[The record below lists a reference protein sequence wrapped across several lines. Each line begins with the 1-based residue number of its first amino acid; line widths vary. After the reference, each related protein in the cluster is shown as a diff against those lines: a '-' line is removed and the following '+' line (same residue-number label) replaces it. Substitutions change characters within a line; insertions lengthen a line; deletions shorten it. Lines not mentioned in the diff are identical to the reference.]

1 MRRRGLIW
9 RSDSRP
15 AGMGSKV
22 TGTKV
27 LILGSTF
34 PRWQDDNQPQFVL
47 DFAQHLA
54 QNHAVTV
61 LAPYEKG
68 SRIHERLG
76 AVEVYR
82 FPYAWPGTEK
92 LAYRGGMVNTF
103 RSSASAKVQLP
114 LFLLGEL
121 VFGLY
126 LVAAK
131 RIDVLNAHWLFP
143 QGFVA
148 SAIKKISR
156 RKLVITTHGGDVE
169 ILKRPEAKR
178 LLEWPLKTADA
189 VTFVS
194 RRNLAMADE
203 HTTLP
208 SDSWS
213 VMPMGI
219 DPPTNQ
225 PMGIDPPTNH
235 QGRERSTMNVLFLG
249 RLVEIKGVAY
259 LIQGVAKA
267 NEEGLGCHLN
277 ILGDGPSRQQL
288 TQLVADLHST
298 ESITFCGFIG
308 GQSKDKYLA
317 DCDIVVIPSITDD
330 QGHEEGLPVTALEAM
345 AYGKV
350 LIATRTGSMPEL
362 LEGGGGIL
370 IEQKDARA
378 ICSAIKHIAASPDE
392 AARIGEAARRKAKDY
407 DWTEII
413 RRFDLILDHI

>member
-1 MRRRGLIW
+1 
-9 RSDSRP
+9 
-15 AGMGSKV
+15 
-22 TGTKV
+22 V
-27 LILGSTF
+27 LE
-34 PRWQDDNQPQFVL
+34 
-47 DFAQHLA
+47 FAQHLA

-76 AVEVYR
+76 AVDVYR
-82 FPYAWPGTEK
+82 FPYTWPGTER

-103 RSSASAKVQLP
+103 RSSTSAKVQLP

-121 VFGLY
+121 LFGLY

-148 SAIKKISR
+148 ATIKKISR

-169 ILKRPEAKR
+169 ILKRPDVKR
-178 LLEWPLKTADA
+178 LLGWPLKSADA

-194 RRNLAMADE
+194 RRNLAMAE
-203 HTTLP
+203 QHTTLP

-219 DPPTNQ
+219 DLPASLQ
-225 PMGIDPPTNH
+225 A
-235 QGRERSTMNVLFLG
+235 RERSTTNVLFLG

-259 LIQGVAKA
+259 LIQAVAQA
-267 NEEGLGCHLN
+267 NSEGLSCHLN

-288 TQLVADLHST
+288 TQLVADLHAT
-298 ESITFCGFIG
+298 GSITFCGFIG
-308 GQSKDKYLA
+308 GRDKDRYLA

-362 LEGGGGIL
+362 LEDGGGIL
-370 IEQKDARA
+370 IEQKDAPA
-378 ICSAIKHIAASPDE
+378 ICSAIKQIAASPDD

-407 DWTEII
+407 DWTEIM
-413 RRFDLILDHI
+413 RRFDLILEHM

>member
-1 MRRRGLIW
+1 MRRRSVW
-9 RSDSRP
+9 RSASRP
-15 AGMGSKV
+15 TGMGLQV
-22 TGTKV
+22 TGRKV

-34 PRWQDDNQPQFVL
+34 PRWPDDNQPQFVL
-47 DFAQHLA
+47 EFAQHLA
-54 QNHAVTV
+54 QNYAVTV

-76 AVEVYR
+76 AVDVYR
-82 FPYAWPGTEK
+82 FPYTWPGTEG
-92 LAYRGGMVNTF
+92 LAYRGGMVNAF
-103 RSSASAKVQLP
+103 RSSTSAKVQLP

-121 VFGLY
+121 LFGLY

-131 RIDVLNAHWLFP
+131 RINVLNAHWLFP

-148 SAIKKISR
+148 AAIKKISR

-169 ILKRPEAKR
+169 ILKRADVKR
-178 LLEWPLKTADA
+178 LLGWPLKAADA

-194 RRNLAMADE
+194 RHNLAMAE
-203 HTTLP
+203 QHTTLP

-219 DPPTNQ
+219 DLPANLQ
-225 PMGIDPPTNH
+225 A
-235 QGRERSTMNVLFLG
+235 RERSTMNVLFLG

-259 LIQGVAKA
+259 LIQAVAQA
-267 NEEGLGCHLN
+267 NSEGLSCHLN

-288 TQLVADLHST
+288 TQLVADLHAT
-298 ESITFCGFIG
+298 GSITFCGFIG
-308 GQSKDKYLA
+308 GRGKDQYLA
-317 DCDIVVIPSITDD
+317 DSDIVVIPSITDD

-362 LEGGGGIL
+362 LEDGGGIL
-370 IEQKDARA
+370 IGQKDAPA
-378 ICSAIKHIAASPDE
+378 ICSAIKQIAASPDD

-407 DWTEII
+407 DWSEIM
-413 RRFDLILDHI
+413 RRFDLILEHM